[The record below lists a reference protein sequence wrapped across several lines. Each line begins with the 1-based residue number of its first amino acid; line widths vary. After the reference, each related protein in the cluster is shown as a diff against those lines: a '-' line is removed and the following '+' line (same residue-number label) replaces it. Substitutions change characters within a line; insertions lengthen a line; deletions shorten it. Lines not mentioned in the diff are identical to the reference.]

1 MRYLIFLVFIA
12 LPFQLF
18 GKDFITKQEKNIIKL
33 LKKSYKLESVNIQRP
48 NKILIY
54 YELLTKDGKS
64 MVADST
70 GNIIIPQSKSIND
83 AYRNRIKFV
92 NCTEKKNIFLTTKSI
107 GGGNYEYQYFSTQGE
122 LIATYNGKLSQSP
135 YSTIF
140 IYQNLIGNFGLVS
153 NDGKQILPNDYS
165 DINVDSSGIC
175 KLTQL
180 KNGIERRGAYC
191 LSNKTRTNVPCDFY
205 NVDYCELEKRWKIK
219 VHEYDS
225 TLVYND
231 TCHYDTSFL
240 DEGQKLFESNEFLE
254 ARKFYT
260 INSENTKW
268 AYFYIGASFYKE
280 IMQLRE
286 CMNSCMKEIKT
297 SCDRK
302 DISIATELRKNL
314 QLLTSKIEKSE
325 QSFNVYLSRDTR
337 YYTKAQEMLFDLSE
351 LKNNIIGY
359 KEEIAMAITDLERRC
374 TEFDKIEHEAY
385 LKELEQKRL
394 NIEMH
399 KIQEQKLAREQHE
412 REIRMKKEEYL
423 RRKQKEKNKKV
434 EDKKTKEKKA
444 TFHTDRSWSTKSM
457 RKIGTKDL
465 Q

>member
-1 MRYLIFLVFIA
+1 MKILMTFFFIA

-18 GKDFITKQEKNIIKL
+18 GKDYVTKQEKNIIRS
-33 LKKSYKLESVNIQRP
+33 LKRAYKLENVAIQRP
-48 NKILIY
+48 DKSFMY
-54 YELLTKDGKS
+54 YELYTKDGKS
-64 MVADST
+64 MVADSA
-70 GNIIIPQSKSIND
+70 GNVIIPQSKSDND
-83 AYRNRIKFV
+83 AYIYRIKFV
-92 NCTEKKNIFLTTKSI
+92 NNTEKRNVFLATKSI
-107 GGGNYEYQYFSTQGE
+107 GGRNYEYKFFSTQGE
-122 LIATYNGKLSQSP
+122 LIATFNGKLSKSP

-140 IYQNLIGNFGLVS
+140 VCQNLIGNFGLVS

-191 LSNKTRTNVPCDFY
+191 LSDKTRTSVPCDFY
-205 NVDYCELEKRWKIK
+205 NVDYSETEKCWKIK

-225 TLVYND
+225 SLVYND

-240 DEGQKLFESNEFLE
+240 DEGQKLFESKEYLE

-260 INSENTKW
+260 INAENTKW

-286 CMNSCMKEIKT
+286 YMNSCMKELEI

-314 QLLTSKIEKSE
+314 QLLTTKTDKAE
-325 QSFNVYLSRDTR
+325 QNFKLYLSRDTR
-337 YYTKAQEMLFDLSE
+337 YYTQTQEMLFGLSE

-359 KEEIAMAITDLERRC
+359 KEEIAMAINDLERRC
-374 TEFDKIEHEAY
+374 TEYKRMEREAY
-385 LKELEQKRL
+385 LKDLEQQRL
-394 NIEMH
+394 NLEMQ
-399 KIQEQKLAREQHE
+399 KIQEQKRAREQRE
-412 REIRMKKEEYL
+412 REIQMKKQEYL
-423 RRKQKEKNKKV
+423 RRKQNEKSKKV
-434 EDKKTKEKKA
+434 EEKKENKG
-444 TFHTDRSWSTKSM
+444 TTTSIIRKWSPDPV
-457 RKIGTKDL
+457 RKLGN
-465 Q
+465 